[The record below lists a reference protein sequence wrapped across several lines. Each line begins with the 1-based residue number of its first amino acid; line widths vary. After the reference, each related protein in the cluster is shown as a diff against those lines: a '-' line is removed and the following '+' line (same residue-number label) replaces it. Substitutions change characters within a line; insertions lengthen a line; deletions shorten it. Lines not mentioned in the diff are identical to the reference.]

1 MSNPNLMY
9 FRFTHSIYCVFT
21 YLFTQWDE
29 YGYMNYVEYS
39 PQYTYEYHHNHN
51 HHFIIARLCSFFLSL
66 LHTRKSITNSKFIG
80 FAFELSKPI
89 LLLLNE
95 CLSLVENVKL
105 VWKRRLLSMICFDR
119 MFGDCIDVWNRIEIG
134 ICRIVDYCSL
144 S

>member
-1 MSNPNLMY
+1 MKWWVWVWWFFVDVFIGLITNMSNPNLMS
-9 FRFTHSIYCVFT
+9 FRFTHSMYCVFT

-29 YGYMNYVEYS
+29 YGYMNYVEYL
-39 PQYTYEYHHNHN
+39 PQYTYEYHHDNN

-89 LLLLNE
+89 LLLPNE

-105 VWKRRLLSMICFDR
+105 VWKEVTEYDLF
-119 MFGDCIDVWNRIEIG
+119 W
-134 ICRIVDYCSL
+134 
-144 S
+144 